1 MFVYVLLCCHIIM
14 TCDELCQFVFS
25 ISVIAMVFEI
35 LMLRCL
41 KDTSRHLG
49 LILDV
54 KARL

>member
-1 MFVYVLLCCHIIM
+1 MFVYVLFCCHIIM